1 MKGDSMLSIRDEF
14 LKLLGQVPSDWKR
27 ADESDFE
34 KKTLRS
40 EENGSKYEV
49 KLTLRMNRF
58 PEGNE
63 LDDFLKL
70 IKNRDRCVLSFK
82 NESVGQLVGN
92 TLRVDQSIKPDD
104 YQRFTDNFESNDDVT
119 ADLVI
124 TKNVT
129 D

>member
-1 MKGDSMLSIRDEF
+1 MLSIRDEF

-27 ADESDFE
+27 AEESDFE

-58 PEGNE
+58 PEENE

-70 IKNRDRCVLSFK
+70 ICL
-82 NESVGQLVGN
+82 
-92 TLRVDQSIKPDD
+92 
-104 YQRFTDNFESNDDVT
+104 
-119 ADLVI
+119 
-124 TKNVT
+124 NVRA
-129 D
+129 